1 MGEGIRIATLPRQP
15 IRPRVF
21 PTRHILPASVVL
33 LAIIPQACERDLPAG
48 PQQSSSAGVSAS
60 GTAPHLAFVTSL
72 PASGEANVVISP
84 PVRVAVQDSLG
95 NPLRGATDTV
105 TLALAANPNDAIL
118 LGSTT
123 VTAID
128 GIATFA
134 DLRIDRPG
142 SGYTLAATA
151 ARHTQV
157 ISALF
162 VVRVTFASVNGG
174 YVHTCGVSTSRA
186 AYCWGDNVFG
196 QLGDGTTSS
205 PWYRPSPAPV
215 AGGLRFTTL
224 SAGVWHTCGITTGGA
239 AYCWGDNFF
248 GQLGDG
254 TTAGHTTPVPV
265 AGGLRFAA
273 VTAGSFHT
281 CGVTTSGAAYC
292 WGDNQNGQLGDGTTD
307 RRAMPA
313 PVVGGFRFSTIS
325 AGHGHTCGV
334 IVGGAAV
341 CWGDNSSGQL
351 GGTLVVDHNTY
362 RPFPGR
368 VGGVHGFATVSA
380 GNVHTCGVTTHG
392 AAYCWG
398 YNVWGQL
405 GDGTT
410 TQRSLPVRVVGGLRF
425 AIVDAG
431 SYFSCGVTTSGAAYC
446 WGENLDGELGDGTT
460 TSWSTPVPVTGVL
473 SFAAVGAGW
482 YHTCGMTTTAG
493 AYCWGYNGH
502 SQLGEGTTTTSL
514 TPVPVVQ

>member
-1 MGEGIRIATLPRQP
+1 M
-15 IRPRVF
+15 F
-21 PTRHILPASVVL
+21 

-48 PQQSSSAGVSAS
+48 PHQSSSAGVSAS
-60 GTAPHLAFVTSL
+60 GVTPHLAFATQL
-72 PASGEANVVISP
+72 PASSEANAIISP
-84 PVRVAVQDSLG
+84 PVRVALQDSLG
-95 NPLRGATDTV
+95 NTVPGATDTV

-118 LGSTT
+118 LGTTT
-123 VTAID
+123 VAAID

-134 DLRIDRPG
+134 DLRVDRPG

-151 ARHTQV
+151 ARRTDV
-157 ISALF
+157 TSAPF

-174 YVHTCGVSTSRA
+174 YVHTCGVSASGA

-196 QLGDGTTSS
+196 QLGDGAATS

-224 SAGVWHTCGITTGGA
+224 SAGVWHTCGVTTDGA

-254 TTAGHTTPVPV
+254 TTAGRTTPVAV

-281 CGVTTSGAAYC
+281 CGLTTSGTAYC

-307 RRAMPA
+307 RRAAPV
-313 PVVGGFRFSTIS
+313 PVVGGLRFSTIS

-334 IVGGAAV
+334 IAGGVAV

-351 GGTLVVDHNTY
+351 GGTVVADQGTY

-368 VGGVHGFATVSA
+368 VVGVHGFVTVSA
-380 GNVHTCGVTTHG
+380 GNVHTCGVTVRG

-410 TQRSLPVRVVGGLRF
+410 TQRSIPVRVAGHQRF
-425 AIVDAG
+425 AVVDAG
-431 SYFSCGVTTSGAAYC
+431 SYFSCGVATGGAAYC
-446 WGENLDGELGDGTT
+446 WGQNLDGELGDGTT
-460 TSWSTPVPVTGVL
+460 TSWTTPVAVAGVRG
-473 SFAAVGAGW
+473 FAAVGAGW
-482 YHTCGMTTTAG
+482 YHTCGMTTNTG
-493 AYCWGYNGH
+493 VYCWGYNGH
-502 SQLGEGTTTTSL
+502 SQLGEGTTITSL
-514 TPVPVVQ
+514 VPVAVVQ

>member
-1 MGEGIRIATLPRQP
+1 
-15 IRPRVF
+15 
-21 PTRHILPASVVL
+21 VL

-205 PWYRPSPAPV
+205 PWYRPSPA
-215 AGGLRFTTL
+215 
-224 SAGVWHTCGITTGGA
+224 
-239 AYCWGDNFF
+239 
-248 GQLGDG
+248 
-254 TTAGHTTPVPV
+254 PV

>member
-1 MGEGIRIATLPRQP
+1 MMAARGRGHSDCNAPSATDSPEG
-15 IRPRVF
+15 F
-21 PTRHILPASVVL
+21 PTRRILPASIVL
-33 LAIIPQACERDLPAG
+33 LAISPQACRDLPAG
-48 PQQSSSAGVSAS
+48 PLQSSSAGVSAS
-60 GTAPHLAFVTSL
+60 GAAPHLAFVTSL

-123 VTAID
+123 VTAVD
-128 GIATFA
+128 GIAS
-134 DLRIDRPG
+134 L
-142 SGYTLAATA
+142 
-151 ARHTQV
+151 
-157 ISALF
+157 
-162 VVRVTFASVNGG
+162 NGG

-215 AGGLRFTTL
+215 AGGLRFTML
-224 SAGVWHTCGITTGGA
+224 SAGVWHTCGVTTGGA
-239 AYCWGDNFF
+239 VYCWGDNFF

-254 TTAGHTTPVPV
+254 TTAGRTTPVPV

-273 VTAGSFHT
+273 VSAGSFHT

-292 WGDNQNGQLGDGTTD
+292 WGDNQNGLLGDGTTD

-334 IVGGAAV
+334 IAGGAAA

-351 GGTLVVDHNTY
+351 GTRVVDHTMY
-362 RPFPGR
+362 RSSPGR
-368 VGGVHGFATVSA
+368 VVGVHGFATVSA
-380 GNVHTCGVTTHG
+380 GNVHTCGMTTHG
-392 AAYCWG
+392 VAYCWG

-410 TQRSLPVRVVGGLRF
+410 TQRSIPVPVTGGLRF
-425 AIVDAG
+425 AVVDAG
-431 SYFSCGVTTSGAAYC
+431 SYFSCGVTTGGAAYC

-460 TSWSTPVPVTGVL
+460 TSWSTPVRVSGML
-473 SFAAVGAGW
+473 NFAAVGAGW

-502 SQLGEGTTTTSL
+502 SQLGEGTTITSL

>member
-1 MGEGIRIATLPRQP
+1 MMTARGRGHSDCNAPSATDSPEG
-15 IRPRVF
+15 F
-21 PTRHILPASVVL
+21 PTRRILPASIVL
-33 LAIIPQACERDLPAG
+33 LAISPQACGDLPAG
-48 PQQSSSAGVSAS
+48 PLQSSSAGVSAS
-60 GTAPHLAFVTSL
+60 GAAPHLAFVTSL

-118 LGSTT
+118 LGTTT
-123 VTAID
+123 VAAID

-134 DLRIDRPG
+134 DLRVDRPG

-151 ARHTQV
+151 ARHTEV
-157 ISALF
+157 TSALF

-174 YVHTCGVSTSRA
+174 YVHTCGLSTSRA
-186 AYCWGDNVFG
+186 AYCWGDDVFG
-196 QLGDGTTSS
+196 QLGDGSTSS

-215 AGGLRFTTL
+215 AGGLRFTML
-224 SAGVWHTCGITTGGA
+224 SAGVW
-239 AYCWGDNFF
+239 
-248 GQLGDG
+248 
-254 TTAGHTTPVPV
+254 
-265 AGGLRFAA
+265 
-273 VTAGSFHT
+273 HT

-334 IVGGAAV
+334 IAGGAAA

-351 GGTLVVDHNTY
+351 GTRVVDHTMY
-362 RPFPGR
+362 RSSPGR
-368 VGGVHGFATVSA
+368 VVGVHGFATVSA
-380 GNVHTCGVTTHG
+380 GNVHTCGMTTQG
-392 AAYCWG
+392 VAYCWG

-410 TQRSLPVRVVGGLRF
+410 TQRSIPVPVTGGLRF
-425 AIVDAG
+425 AVVDAG
-431 SYFSCGVTTSGAAYC
+431 SYFSCGVTTGGAAYC

-460 TSWSTPVPVTGVL
+460 TSWSTPVRVSGML
-473 SFAAVGAGW
+473 NFAAVGAGW

-502 SQLGEGTTTTSL
+502 SQLGEGTTITSL

>member
-1 MGEGIRIATLPRQP
+1 MMTARGRGHSDCNAPSATDSPEG
-15 IRPRVF
+15 F
-21 PTRHILPASVVL
+21 PTRRILPASIVL
-33 LAIIPQACERDLPAG
+33 LAISPQACGDLPAG
-48 PQQSSSAGVSAS
+48 PLQSSSAGVSAS
-60 GTAPHLAFVTSL
+60 GAAPHLAFVTSL

-105 TLALAANPNDAIL
+105 TLALAPNPNNAIL

-123 VTAID
+123 VAAID

-134 DLRIDRPG
+134 DLRVDRPG

-151 ARHTQV
+151 ARRTEV
-157 ISALF
+157 TSAVF

-174 YVHTCGVSTSRA
+174 YVHTCGV
-186 AYCWGDNVFG
+186 
-196 QLGDGTTSS
+196 
-205 PWYRPSPAPV
+205 
-215 AGGLRFTTL
+215 
-224 SAGVWHTCGITTGGA
+224 TTGGA

-254 TTAGHTTPVPV
+254 TTAGRTTPVPV

-273 VTAGSFHT
+273 VSAGSFHT
-281 CGVTTSGAAYC
+281 CGVTT
-292 WGDNQNGQLGDGTTD
+292 
-307 RRAMPA
+307 
-313 PVVGGFRFSTIS
+313 
-325 AGHGHTCGV
+325 
-334 IVGGAAV
+334 GGAAS

-351 GGTLVVDHNTY
+351 GTRVVDHTMY
-362 RPFPGR
+362 RSSPGR
-368 VGGVHGFATVSA
+368 VVGVHGFATVSA
-380 GNVHTCGVTTHG
+380 GNVHTCGMTTHG
-392 AAYCWG
+392 VAYCWG

-410 TQRSLPVRVVGGLRF
+410 TQRSIPVPVTGGLRF
-425 AIVDAG
+425 AVVDAG
-431 SYFSCGVTTSGAAYC
+431 SYFSCGVTTGGAAYC

-460 TSWSTPVPVTGVL
+460 TSWSTPVPVSGVL
-473 SFAAVGAGW
+473 NFAAVGAGW

-502 SQLGEGTTTTSL
+502 SQLGEGTTITSL

>member
-1 MGEGIRIATLPRQP
+1 MMTARGRGHSDCNAPSATDSPEG
-15 IRPRVF
+15 F
-21 PTRHILPASVVL
+21 PTRRILPASIVL
-33 LAIIPQACERDLPAG
+33 LAISPQACGDLPAG
-48 PQQSSSAGVSAS
+48 PLQSSSAGVSAS
-60 GTAPHLAFVTSL
+60 GAAPHLAFVTSL
-72 PASGEANVVISP
+72 PASGEANVVIAP

-118 LGSTT
+118 LGTTT
-123 VTAID
+123 VAAID

-134 DLRIDRPG
+134 DLRVDRPG

-151 ARHTQV
+151 ARHTEV
-157 ISALF
+157 TSALF
-162 VVRVTFASVNGG
+162 VVRVSFASVNGG
-174 YVHTCGVSTSRA
+174 YVHTCGLSTSRA
-186 AYCWGDNVFG
+186 AYCWGDDVFG
-196 QLGDGTTSS
+196 QLGDGSTSS

-215 AGGLRFTTL
+215 AGGLRFTML
-224 SAGVWHTCGITTGGA
+224 SAGVWHTCGVTTG
-239 AYCWGDNFF
+239 
-248 GQLGDG
+248 
-254 TTAGHTTPVPV
+254 
-265 AGGLRFAA
+265 
-273 VTAGSFHT
+273 
-281 CGVTTSGAAYC
+281 GAAYC

-334 IVGGAAV
+334 IAGGAAA

-351 GGTLVVDHNTY
+351 GTRVVDHTMY
-362 RPFPGR
+362 RSSPGR
-368 VGGVHGFATVSA
+368 VVGVHGFATVSA
-380 GNVHTCGVTTHG
+380 GNVHTCGMTTHG
-392 AAYCWG
+392 VAYCWG

-410 TQRSLPVRVVGGLRF
+410 TQRSIPVPVTGGLRF
-425 AIVDAG
+425 AVVDAG
-431 SYFSCGVTTSGAAYC
+431 SYFSCGVTTGGAAYC

-460 TSWSTPVPVTGVL
+460 TSWSTPVPVSGVL
-473 SFAAVGAGW
+473 NFAAVGAGW

-502 SQLGEGTTTTSL
+502 SQLGEGTTITSL

>member
-1 MGEGIRIATLPRQP
+1 MMTARGRGHSDCNAPSATDSPEG
-15 IRPRVF
+15 F
-21 PTRHILPASVVL
+21 PTRRILPASIVL
-33 LAIIPQACERDLPAG
+33 LAISPQACGDLPAG
-48 PQQSSSAGVSAS
+48 PLQSSSAGVSAS
-60 GTAPHLAFVTSL
+60 GAAPHLAFVTSL
-72 PASGEANVVISP
+72 PASGEANVVIAP

-118 LGSTT
+118 LGTTT
-123 VTAID
+123 VAAID

-134 DLRIDRPG
+134 DLRVDRPG

-151 ARHTQV
+151 ARRTEV
-157 ISALF
+157 TSAVF

-174 YVHTCGVSTSRA
+174 YVHSCGVSTSRA

-196 QLGDGTTSS
+196 QLGDGTASA
-205 PWYRPSPAPV
+205 PWYHPSPAPV
-215 AGGLRFTTL
+215 AGGLRFTML
-224 SAGVWHTCGITTGGA
+224 SAGVWHTCGVTTGGA

-248 GQLGDG
+248 
-254 TTAGHTTPVPV
+254 
-265 AGGLRFAA
+265 
-273 VTAGSFHT
+273 
-281 CGVTTSGAAYC
+281 
-292 WGDNQNGQLGDGTTD
+292 GQLGDGTTD

-334 IVGGAAV
+334 IAGGAAA

-351 GGTLVVDHNTY
+351 GTRVVDHTMY
-362 RPFPGR
+362 RSSPGR
-368 VGGVHGFATVSA
+368 VVGVHGFATVSA
-380 GNVHTCGVTTHG
+380 GNVHTCGMTTHG
-392 AAYCWG
+392 VAYCWG

-410 TQRSLPVRVVGGLRF
+410 TQRSIPVPVTGGLRF
-425 AIVDAG
+425 AVVDAG
-431 SYFSCGVTTSGAAYC
+431 SYFSCGVTTGGAAYC

-460 TSWSTPVPVTGVL
+460 TSWSTPVRVSGML
-473 SFAAVGAGW
+473 NFAAVGAGW

-502 SQLGEGTTTTSL
+502 SQLGEGTTITSL

>member
-1 MGEGIRIATLPRQP
+1 MMTARGRGHSDCNAPSATDSPEG
-15 IRPRVF
+15 F
-21 PTRHILPASVVL
+21 PTRRILPASIVL
-33 LAIIPQACERDLPAG
+33 LAISPQACGDLPAG
-48 PQQSSSAGVSAS
+48 PLQSSSAGVSAS
-60 GTAPHLAFVTSL
+60 GAAPHLAFVTSL

-118 LGSTT
+118 LGTTT
-123 VTAID
+123 VAAID

-134 DLRIDRPG
+134 DLRVDRPG

-151 ARHTQV
+151 ARHTEV
-157 ISALF
+157 TSALF

-174 YVHTCGVSTSRA
+174 YVHTCGLSTSRA
-186 AYCWGDNVFG
+186 AYCWGDDV
-196 QLGDGTTSS
+196 
-205 PWYRPSPAPV
+205 
-215 AGGLRFTTL
+215 
-224 SAGVWHTCGITTGGA
+224 
-239 AYCWGDNFF
+239 F

-254 TTAGHTTPVPV
+254 TTAGRTTPVPV

-273 VTAGSFHT
+273 VSAGSFHT

-292 WGDNQNGQLGDGTTD
+292 WGDNHSGQLGDG
-307 RRAMPA
+307 
-313 PVVGGFRFSTIS
+313 
-325 AGHGHTCGV
+325 
-334 IVGGAAV
+334 
-341 CWGDNSSGQL
+341 
-351 GGTLVVDHNTY
+351 VVDHTMY
-362 RPFPGR
+362 RSSPGR
-368 VGGVHGFATVSA
+368 VVGVHGFATVSA
-380 GNVHTCGVTTHG
+380 GNVHTCGMTTHG
-392 AAYCWG
+392 VAYCWG

-410 TQRSLPVRVVGGLRF
+410 TQRSIPVPVTGGLRF
-425 AIVDAG
+425 AVVDAG
-431 SYFSCGVTTSGAAYC
+431 SYFSCGVTTGGAAYC

-460 TSWSTPVPVTGVL
+460 TSWSTPVRVSGVL
-473 SFAAVGAGW
+473 NFAAVGAGW

-502 SQLGEGTTTTSL
+502 SQLGEGTTITSL

>member
-1 MGEGIRIATLPRQP
+1 MMTARGRGHSDCNAPSATDSPEG
-15 IRPRVF
+15 F
-21 PTRHILPASVVL
+21 PTRRILPASIVL
-33 LAIIPQACERDLPAG
+33 LAISPQACGDLPAG
-48 PQQSSSAGVSAS
+48 PLQSSSAGVSAS
-60 GTAPHLAFVTSL
+60 GAAPHLAFVTSL

-118 LGSTT
+118 LGTTT
-123 VTAID
+123 VAAID

-134 DLRIDRPG
+134 DLRVDRPG

-151 ARHTQV
+151 ARHTEV
-157 ISALF
+157 TSALF

-174 YVHTCGVSTSRA
+174 YVHTCGLSTSRA
-186 AYCWGDNVFG
+186 AYCWGDDVFG
-196 QLGDGTTSS
+196 QLGDGSTSS

-215 AGGLRFTTL
+215 AGGLRFTML
-224 SAGVWHTCGITTGGA
+224 SAGVWHTCGVTTGGA

-254 TTAGHTTPVPV
+254 ATAGRTT
-265 AGGLRFAA
+265 
-273 VTAGSFHT
+273 
-281 CGVTTSGAAYC
+281 
-292 WGDNQNGQLGDGTTD
+292 
-307 RRAMPA
+307 PA

-334 IVGGAAV
+334 IAGGAAA

-351 GGTLVVDHNTY
+351 GTRVVDHTMY
-362 RPFPGR
+362 RSSPGR
-368 VGGVHGFATVSA
+368 VVGVHGFATVSA
-380 GNVHTCGVTTHG
+380 GNVHTCGMTTHG
-392 AAYCWG
+392 VAYCWG

-410 TQRSLPVRVVGGLRF
+410 TQRSIPVPVTGGLRF
-425 AIVDAG
+425 AVVDAG
-431 SYFSCGVTTSGAAYC
+431 SYFSCGVTTGGAAYC

-460 TSWSTPVPVTGVL
+460 TSWSTPVRVSGVL
-473 SFAAVGAGW
+473 NFAAVGAGW

-502 SQLGEGTTTTSL
+502 SQLGEGTTITSL